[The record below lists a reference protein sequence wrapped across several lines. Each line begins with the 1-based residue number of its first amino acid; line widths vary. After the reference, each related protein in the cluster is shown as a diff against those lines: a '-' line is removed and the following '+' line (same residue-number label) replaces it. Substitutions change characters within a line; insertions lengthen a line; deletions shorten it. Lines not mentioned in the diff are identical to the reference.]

1 MISGPLRGRSPRGLS
16 PPGEVEQAHTIR
28 AVPTDDGGAAERPTL
43 LLIDGHALVYRAFF
57 AMPALTNSR
66 GEMTN
71 AAYGFTSMLLKAFT
85 EHRPVYAIAA
95 FDPPGPTFRHQE
107 MAAYKAQRPAM
118 PADLRPQVQ
127 WAREVVSALGI
138 PEVEIPAYEADD
150 VIGSLSVRAVQA
162 GLDVIIVTGDIDT
175 LQLVN
180 PHVRVLINRRGISDT
195 VVYDVDAVRQRFGF
209 EPPLVPDYK
218 ALQGDASDNIPGVP
232 GVGEK
237 TAMSLIHEHGP
248 LEAILDAVPR
258 MKPGRLQA
266 SLAEHAEQARLSK
279 RMATIRSDLD
289 VPLDLT
295 GARVG
300 GYDQA
305 AVHALFDRLEF
316 RSLLPRLG
324 EALGY
329 GAAPVSGP
337 PGQAELSFEGAPE
350 PAGEVVVVDS
360 DAQLA
365 EMIEAVAAPR
375 RIALRTVTAGPA
387 RTGAALGVA
396 IAPEG
401 GAHCWWVPL
410 PGYRDAIAA
419 LLGDP
424 AFTLDGYDLK
434 RECLTWGPE
443 LRARLGFD
451 AMLAAYVD
459 NPRARVLSLTGLAAD
474 LCGVHLDSEEEL
486 LGSGRQ
492 RRRVED
498 LQAAELAAYYGR
510 WVGLVEPVRSVL
522 AKQLASSGLLKL
534 HDELELPLVPIL
546 AEMER
551 VGILLDRDA
560 LAAISAEMQARIGA
574 LEGEVHDRAGHPF
587 NLGSTQQLAAVLYDE
602 LGLAAG
608 RKTKFGRSTDA
619 DSLEALREEH
629 PVVDLVLEWR
639 QLTKLKSTYVDAL
652 PLLCDQDGRV
662 HTSFNQAVAAT
673 GRLSSADP
681 NLQNVPIR
689 TEWGQRIRRAFVA
702 GPGRLLVSA
711 DYSQVELR
719 VLAHVTGEERLIEA
733 FARGEDIHRRTA
745 AQVYGIDPGA
755 VTRDMRRVA
764 KVVNFG
770 VVYGLSDF
778 GLARD
783 TGMSREEAG
792 AFIHSYFESFPAVTR
807 WLEQTRM
814 HAREWG
820 WVETFTGRR
829 RHLPDIRAANRQLRL
844 AAERMAVNM
853 PIQGGAAEIMKKAMI
868 DCDRALRESGSTAQ
882 VLLQVHDELVI
893 EVPRE
898 DAPALVPLVRG
909 AMSEAYPLMVP
920 LVVDVKIGENWEE
933 MTPVDAESTLAD

>member
-1 MISGPLRGRSPRGLS
+1 M
-16 PPGEVEQAHTIR
+16 GEYHHP
-28 AVPTDDGGAAERPTL
+28 VPSDAGGAPQRSTL
-43 LLIDGHALVYRAFF
+43 LLVDGHALVYRAFF

-66 GEMTN
+66 GELTN

-85 EHRPVYAIAA
+85 EHRPDFAMAA
-95 FDPPGPTFRHQE
+95 FDPPGPTFRHEE
-107 MAAYKAQRPAM
+107 MAAYKAQRPPM
-118 PADLRPQVQ
+118 PAELRPQVQ
-127 WAREVVSALGI
+127 WARDIVAALAI
-138 PEVEIPAYEADD
+138 PEVEIPTFEADD
-150 VIGSLSVRAVQA
+150 VIGSLSVKAVEA

-195 VVYDVDAVRQRFGF
+195 VVYDVEAVRERFGF
-209 EPPLVPDYK
+209 DPPLVVDYK

-237 TAMSLIHEHGP
+237 TAMNLIHEHGP
-248 LEAILDAVPR
+248 LEAILAAVPQ
-258 MKPGRLQA
+258 MKPGKLQA
-266 SLAEHAEQARLSK
+266 NLTEHADQARLSK
-279 RMATIRSDLD
+279 RMATIQCDLD

-295 GARVG
+295 AARVG
-300 GYDQA
+300 GYDQP

-329 GAAPVSGP
+329 GTAPVTVP
-337 PGQAELSFEGAPE
+337 PGQGQLSFDAAA
-350 PAGEVVVVDS
+350 PAGEVVIVEGE
-360 DAQLA
+360 A
-365 EMIEAVAAPR
+365 ELTEMLEAVRGAR
-375 RIALRTVTAGPA
+375 RMALRTVTSGPP
-387 RTGAALGVA
+387 RTGVPLGVA
-396 IAPEG
+396 IAPLG
-401 GAHCWWVPL
+401 NATSWWVPL
-410 PGYRDAIAA
+410 PRHRAA
-419 LLGDP
+419 VEGLLGDE
-424 AFTLDGYDLK
+424 ALRLDGYDLK
-434 RECLTWGPE
+434 RELLAWGPA
-443 LRARLGFD
+443 LRATLGFD
-451 AMLAAYVD
+451 VMLAAYVD
-459 NPRARVLSLTGLAAD
+459 NPRTRVPSLPLLGAE
-474 LCGVHLDSEEEL
+474 LCSLQVDPEEEL
-486 LGSGRQ
+486 TGAGRQ
-492 RRRVED
+492 RRGLDD
-498 LQAAELAAYYGR
+498 LAVAELASYYGR
-510 WVGLVEPVRSVL
+510 WVGLVEPVRAVL
-522 AKQLASSGLLKL
+522 SGQLAASGLLGL
-534 HDELELPLVPIL
+534 HDDLELPLVPIL

-560 LAAISAEMQARIGA
+560 LAALSAEMQARIAA
-574 LEGEVHDRAGHPF
+574 LEAEVHERVGHPF
-587 NLGSTQQLAAVLYDE
+587 NLGSTQQLSAVLYDE

-629 PVVDLVLEWR
+629 PAIDLVLEWR

-652 PLLCDQDGRV
+652 PALCDEEGRV

-689 TEWGQRIRRAFVA
+689 SEWGQRIRRAFVA
-702 GPGRLLVSA
+702 GAGRLLVSA
-711 DYSQVELR
+711 DYSQIELR
-719 VLAHVTGEERLIEA
+719 VLAQMAGEERLIEA

-745 AQVYGIDPGA
+745 AQVYGVDPA
-755 VTRDMRRVA
+755 MVTPEMRRVA

-783 TGMSREEAG
+783 TGMSREEAA

-829 RHLPDIRAANRQLRL
+829 RHLPDIRAANRQIRL

-868 DCDRALRESGSTAQ
+868 DCDRALRESRSTAR

-893 EVPRE
+893 EVARE
-898 DAPALVPLVRG
+898 EAVELVPLVRR
-909 AMSEAYPLMVP
+909 AMSEAQALVVP
-920 LVVDVKIGENWEE
+920 LVVDVKIGANWQE
-933 MTPVDAESTLAD
+933 MTPVEAEATGR

>member
-1 MISGPLRGRSPRGLS
+1 
-16 PPGEVEQAHTIR
+16 VEQANTIR
-28 AVPTDDGGAAERPTL
+28 AVPTDEGGAAERPTL

-66 GEMTN
+66 GELTN

-95 FDPPGPTFRHQE
+95 FDPPGPTFRHEE
-107 MAAYKAQRPAM
+107 MAAYKAQRPPM

-127 WAREVVSALGI
+127 WSRDVVAVLGI
-138 PEVEIPAYEADD
+138 PEVEIPTFEADD
-150 VIGSLSVRAVQA
+150 VIGSLSVKAVAA
-162 GLDVIIVTGDIDT
+162 GLDVIIVTGDIDM

-195 VVYDVDAVRQRFGF
+195 VVYDVDAVRARFGF
-209 EPPLVPDYK
+209 DPPLVVDYK

-237 TAMSLIHEHGP
+237 TAMNLIHEHGP
-248 LEAILDAVPR
+248 LEAILEAVPG
-258 MKPGRLQA
+258 MKPGRLHA
-266 SLAEHAEQARLSK
+266 NLAEHADQARLSK
-279 RMATIRSDLD
+279 RMATIQCDLD
-289 VPLDLT
+289 VPLDLA

-300 GYDQA
+300 GYDQP

-329 GAAPVSGP
+329 GTAPVTGP
-337 PGQAELSFEGAPE
+337 PGQGELSFDAAPE
-350 PAGEVVVVDS
+350 TPADVVVVES
-360 DAQLA
+360 EAQFE
-365 EMIEAVAAPR
+365 EMVQSVGSAGR
-375 RIALRTVTAGPA
+375 FALRTVTAGPP
-387 RTGAALGVA
+387 RTGAPLGTA
-396 IAPEG
+396 ISPV
-401 GAHCWWVPL
+401 GATRTWWVPL
-410 PGYRDAIAA
+410 AQHREAIVS
-419 LLGDP
+419 LLGD
-424 AFTLDGYDLK
+424 ASLTVDGYDLK
-434 RECLTWGPE
+434 RECLAWGPA
-443 LRARLGFD
+443 LRAALGFD
-451 AMLAAYVD
+451 TMLGAYVD

-486 LGSGRQ
+486 LGSGRG
-492 RRRVED
+492 RRQIEE
-498 LQAAELAAYYGR
+498 LTAAELAAYYGR
-510 WVGLVEPVRSVL
+510 WVGLVEPVRAVL
-522 AKQLASSGLLKL
+522 SNQLVASGLLEL

-560 LAAISAEMQARIGA
+560 LVAISAEMQARIGA

-587 NLGSTQQLAAVLYDE
+587 NLGSTQQLATVLYDE

-608 RKTKFGRSTDA
+608 RKTKLGRSTDA

-652 PLLCDQDGRV
+652 PQLCDADGRV

-719 VLAHVTGEERLIEA
+719 VLAHVTSEERLIEA

-745 AQVYGIDPGA
+745 AQVYGIDPAA

-792 AFIHSYFESFPAVTR
+792 AFIRSYFESFPAVTR

-829 RHLPDIRAANRQLRL
+829 RHLPDIRAANRQMRM

-868 DCDRALRESGSTAQ
+868 DCDRALRESGSPAQ
-882 VLLQVHDELVI
+882 VLLQVHDELVV
-893 EVPRE
+893 EVPR
-898 DAPALVPLVRG
+898 DDVPALVPLVRG
-909 AMSEAYPLMVP
+909 AMADAYPLVVP
-920 LVVDVKIGENWEE
+920 LVVDVKIGDNWQE
-933 MTPVDAESTLAD
+933 MTPVDA

>member
-1 MISGPLRGRSPRGLS
+1 
-16 PPGEVEQAHTIR
+16 VEQANTIR
-28 AVPTDDGGAAERPTL
+28 AVPTDEGGAAERPTL

-66 GEMTN
+66 GELTN

-85 EHRPVYAIAA
+85 EHRPGYAIAA
-95 FDPPGPTFRHQE
+95 FDPPGPTFRHEE
-107 MAAYKAQRPAM
+107 MAAYKAQRPPM

-127 WAREVVSALGI
+127 WSRDVVAVLGI
-138 PEVEIPAYEADD
+138 PEVEIPTFEADD
-150 VIGSLSVRAVQA
+150 VIGSLSVKAVAA
-162 GLDVIIVTGDIDT
+162 GLDVIIVTGDIDM

-195 VVYDVDAVRQRFGF
+195 VVYDVDAVRARFGF
-209 EPPLVPDYK
+209 DPPLVVDYK

-237 TAMSLIHEHGP
+237 TAMNLIHEHGP
-248 LEAILDAVPR
+248 LEAILEAVPG
-258 MKPGRLQA
+258 MKPGRLHA
-266 SLAEHAEQARLSK
+266 NLAEHADQARLSK
-279 RMATIRSDLD
+279 RMATIQCDLD
-289 VPLDLT
+289 VPLDLA

-300 GYDQA
+300 GYDQP

-329 GAAPVSGP
+329 GTAPVTGP
-337 PGQAELSFEGAPE
+337 PGQGELSFDAAPE
-350 PAGEVVVVDS
+350 TPADVVVVES
-360 DAQLA
+360 EAQFE
-365 EMIEAVAAPR
+365 EMVQSVGSAGR
-375 RIALRTVTAGPA
+375 FALRTVTAGPP
-387 RTGAALGVA
+387 RTGAPLGTA
-396 IAPEG
+396 ISPV
-401 GAHCWWVPL
+401 GATRTWWVPL
-410 PGYRDAIAA
+410 AQHREAIVS
-419 LLGDP
+419 LLGD
-424 AFTLDGYDLK
+424 ASLTVDGYDLK
-434 RECLTWGPE
+434 RECLAWGPA
-443 LRARLGFD
+443 LRAALGFD
-451 AMLAAYVD
+451 TMLGAYVD

-486 LGSGRQ
+486 LGSGRG
-492 RRRVED
+492 RRQIEE
-498 LQAAELAAYYGR
+498 LTAAELAAYYGR
-510 WVGLVEPVRSVL
+510 WVGLVEPVRAVL
-522 AKQLASSGLLKL
+522 SKQLVASGLMEL

-560 LAAISAEMQARIGA
+560 LVAISAEMQARIGA

-587 NLGSTQQLAAVLYDE
+587 NLGSTQQLATVLYDE

-608 RKTKFGRSTDA
+608 RKTKLGRSTDA

-652 PLLCDQDGRV
+652 PQLCDADGRV

-719 VLAHVTGEERLIEA
+719 VLAHVTSEERLIEA

-745 AQVYGIDPGA
+745 AQVYGIDPAA

-792 AFIHSYFESFPAVTR
+792 AFIRSYFESFPAVTR

-829 RHLPDIRAANRQLRL
+829 RHLPDIRAANRQMRM

-868 DCDRALRESGSTAQ
+868 DFDRALRESGSPAQ
-882 VLLQVHDELVI
+882 VLLQVHDELVV
-893 EVPRE
+893 EVPR
-898 DAPALVPLVRG
+898 DDVPALVPLVRG
-909 AMSEAYPLMVP
+909 AMADAYPLVVP
-920 LVVDVKIGENWEE
+920 LVVDVKIGDNWQE
-933 MTPVDAESTLAD
+933 MTPVDA

>member
-1 MISGPLRGRSPRGLS
+1 MPNH
-16 PPGEVEQAHTIR
+16 A
-28 AVPTDDGGAAERPTL
+28 DGAAPERPTL

-66 GEMTN
+66 GELTN

-85 EHRPVYAIAA
+85 ECRPACAIAA

-118 PADLRPQVQ
+118 PAELRPQVQ
-127 WAREVVSALGI
+127 WARDIVAALGI
-138 PEVEIPAYEADD
+138 PEVEIPTYEADD
-150 VIGSLSVRAVQA
+150 VIGSLSVKAVAA

-180 PHVRVLINRRGISDT
+180 PQVRVFINRRGISDT
-195 VVYDVDAVRQRFGF
+195 VVYDVEAVRERFGF
-209 EPPLVPDYK
+209 EPPLVADYK
-218 ALQGDASDNIPGVP
+218 ALQGDPSDNIPGIP

-237 TAMSLIHEHGP
+237 TAMALIHEHGP
-248 LEAILDAVPR
+248 LEAILEAIPG
-258 MKPGRLQA
+258 MKAGRLR
-266 SLAEHAEQARLSK
+266 SNLAEHADQARLSK
-279 RMATIRSDLD
+279 RMATIQTDLD
-289 VPLDLT
+289 VPLDLDR
-295 GARVG
+295 ARVG

-305 AVHALFDRLEF
+305 EVHALFDRLEF

-329 GAAPVSGP
+329 GTAPLTGA
-337 PGQAELSFEGAPE
+337 PGQGELSFDDAAQ
-350 PAGEVVVVDS
+350 PAADVEVAASAEQVG
-360 DAQLA
+360 
-365 EMIEAVAAPR
+365 EMIAAVRSAGRAA
-375 RIALRTVTAGPA
+375 IRTVTAGPA

-396 IAPEG
+396 VAPLG
-401 GAHCWWVPL
+401 SARAWWVPL
-410 PGYRDAIAA
+410 PQHRDAVAA

-424 AFTLDGYDLK
+424 TLVLDSYDLK
-434 RECLTWGPE
+434 RECLVWGPE
-443 LRARLGFD
+443 LRAGLGFD
-451 AMLAAYVD
+451 VMLAAYVD
-459 NPRARVLSLTGLAAD
+459 NPRSRVLSLSGLAAD
-474 LCGVHLDSEEEL
+474 LCGARIETEEEL

-492 RRRVED
+492 RRHLED
-498 LQAAELAAYYGR
+498 LTTAELAAHFGH

-522 AKQLASSGLLKL
+522 GKQLAASGLLTL

-546 AEMER
+546 AAMER
-551 VGILLDRDA
+551 VGILLDREA
-560 LAAISAEMQARIGA
+560 LGAISAEMQARIA
-574 LEGEVHDRAGHPF
+574 ELEGEVHERAGHAF
-587 NLGSTQQLAAVLYDE
+587 NLGSTQQLATVLYDE

-629 PVVDLVLEWR
+629 PAVGLVLEWR

-652 PLLCDQDGRV
+652 PQLCDRDGRV

-702 GPGRLLVSA
+702 DSGWELVSA

-719 VLAHVTGEERLIEA
+719 VLAHVTGEEGLIQA

-745 AQVYGIDPGA
+745 AQVYGIDPAA

-783 TGMSREEAG
+783 TGMSREEA
-792 AFIHSYFESFPAVTR
+792 AVFIRTYFESFPAVTR

-829 RHLPDIRAANRQLRL
+829 RHLPDIRAANRQIRL

-868 DCDRALRESGSTAQ
+868 DCDRALKESGSAAR

-893 EVPRE
+893 EVPRAE
-898 DAPALVPLVRG
+898 VPTLVPLVRR
-909 AMSEAYPLMVP
+909 AMSEAYPLVVP
-920 LVVDVKIGENWEE
+920 LVVDVKIGENWQE
-933 MTPVDAESTLAD
+933 MAPVDA

>member
-1 MISGPLRGRSPRGLS
+1 MPSD
-16 PPGEVEQAHTIR
+16 E
-28 AVPTDDGGAAERPTL
+28 GGAPRRSTL

-66 GEMTN
+66 GELTN

-85 EHRPVYAIAA
+85 EHRPDFAIAA
-95 FDPPGPTFRHQE
+95 FDPPGPTFRHEE
-107 MAAYKAQRPAM
+107 MAAYKAQRPPM
-118 PADLRPQVQ
+118 PEELRPQVQ
-127 WAREVVSALGI
+127 WARDIVAALAI
-138 PEVEIPAYEADD
+138 PEVEVATYEADD
-150 VIGSLSVRAVQA
+150 VIGSLSVKAVEA

-195 VVYDVDAVRQRFGF
+195 VVYDVEAVRERFGF
-209 EPPLVPDYK
+209 DPPLVVDYK

-237 TAMSLIHEHGP
+237 TAMNLIHEHGP

-266 SLAEHAEQARLSK
+266 NLAEHADQARLSK
-279 RMATIRSDLD
+279 RMATIQCDLD
-289 VPLDLT
+289 VPLDLA

-300 GYDQA
+300 GYDQP

-329 GAAPVSGP
+329 GTAPVTLP
-337 PGQAELSFEGAPE
+337 PGQGQLSFETAAQ
-350 PAGEVVVVDS
+350 PAAETAIVES
-360 DAQLA
+360 EAQVEEMLA
-365 EMIEAVAAPR
+365 GVRAAGR
-375 RIALRTVTAGPA
+375 FALRTVTSGPP
-387 RTGAALGVA
+387 RTGTPLGIA
-396 IAPEG
+396 IAPVG
-401 GAHCWWVPL
+401 GTTSWWVPL
-410 PGYRDAIAA
+410 PRHRAA
-419 LLGDP
+419 VEGLLGD
-424 AFTLDGYDLK
+424 AALTVDGYDLK
-434 RECLTWGPE
+434 RECLAWGPA
-443 LRARLGFD
+443 LRVALGFD
-451 AMLAAYVD
+451 TMLGAYVD

-474 LCGVHLDSEEEL
+474 LCGVRLDSEEEL
-486 LGSGRQ
+486 LGSGRA
-492 RRRVED
+492 RRRIEE
-498 LQAAELAAYYGR
+498 LTPAELAAYYGR
-510 WVGLVEPVRSVL
+510 WVGLVEPVRAVL
-522 AKQLASSGLLKL
+522 TKQLAASGLLPL
-534 HDELELPLVPIL
+534 LDELELPLVPIL
-546 AEMER
+546 AAMER
-551 VGILLDRDA
+551 VGILLDREA
-560 LAAISAEMQARIGA
+560 LVAISAEMQARIGE
-574 LEGEVHDRAGHPF
+574 LEGEVQDRAGHPF
-587 NLGSTQQLAAVLYDE
+587 NLGSTQQLATVLYDE

-629 PVVDLVLEWR
+629 PVVGLVLEWR

-652 PLLCDQDGRV
+652 PLLCDEDGRV

-681 NLQNVPIR
+681 NLQNVPVR

-702 GPGRLLVSA
+702 GPGQFLVSA

-745 AQVYGIDPGA
+745 AQVYGIDPDA

-783 TGMSREEAG
+783 TGMSREEAA

-868 DCDRALRESGSTAQ
+868 DCDRALRALRGSGISAQ

-893 EVPRE
+893 EAPRAE
-898 DAPALVPLVRG
+898 LPALVALVRR
-909 AMSEAYPLMVP
+909 AMSEAYPLVVP
-920 LVVDVKIGENWEE
+920 LVVDVKIGENWQE
-933 MTPVDAESTLAD
+933 MTPVRAEG

>member
-1 MISGPLRGRSPRGLS
+1 MPNHEAG
-16 PPGEVEQAHTIR
+16 
-28 AVPTDDGGAAERPTL
+28 AVPERPTL

-66 GEMTN
+66 GELTN

-85 EHRPVYAIAA
+85 ECRPACAIAA

-107 MAAYKAQRPAM
+107 MAAYKAQRPQM

-127 WAREVVSALGI
+127 WARDIVAALGI
-138 PEVEIPAYEADD
+138 PEVEVPTYEADD
-150 VIGSLSVRAVQA
+150 VIGSLSVKAVAA

-180 PHVRVLINRRGISDT
+180 PHVQVFINRRGISDT
-195 VVYDVDAVRQRFGF
+195 VVYDVDAVRERFGF
-209 EPPLVPDYK
+209 EPPLVADYK
-218 ALQGDASDNIPGVP
+218 ALQGDPSDNIPGIP

-248 LEAILDAVPR
+248 LELILEAVPR
-258 MKPGRLQA
+258 MKVGRLQ
-266 SLAEHAEQARLSK
+266 SNLAEYADQARLSK
-279 RMATIRSDLD
+279 RMATIQTDLD
-289 VPLDLT
+289 VPLDLDR
-295 GARVG
+295 ARVG

-305 AVHALFDRLEF
+305 EVHALFDRLEF

-329 GAAPVSGP
+329 GAAPLTGP
-337 PGQAELSFEGAPE
+337 PGQGELSFDDSAQPT
-350 PAGEVVVVDS
+350 GEV
-360 DAQLA
+360 
-365 EMIEAVAAPR
+365 AVAASPEQVGEMVAAAR
-375 RIALRTVTAGPA
+375 AAGRAAIRTVTAGPA

-396 IAPEG
+396 VAPIG
-401 GAHCWWVPL
+401 SAKAWWVPL
-410 PGYRDAIAA
+410 PQHREAIAA
-419 LLGDP
+419 VLGDP
-424 AFTLDGYDLK
+424 TLVLDSYDLK
-434 RECLTWGPE
+434 RECLAWGPE
-443 LRARLGFD
+443 LRAALGFD
-451 AMLAAYVD
+451 VMLAAYVD
-459 NPRARVLSLTGLAAD
+459 NPRSRVLSLSALAAD
-474 LCGVHLDSEEEL
+474 LCGQRIETEEEL

-492 RRRVED
+492 RRRLED
-498 LQAAELAAYYGR
+498 LTAPELAAHFGR

-522 AKQLASSGLLKL
+522 GKQLAASGLLPL

-546 AEMER
+546 AAMER
-551 VGILLDRDA
+551 LGILLDREA
-560 LAAISAEMQARIGA
+560 LGAISAEMQARIAA
-574 LEGEVHDRAGHPF
+574 LEAEVHERAGRTF
-587 NLGSTQQLAAVLYDE
+587 NLGSTQQLATVLYDE

-652 PLLCDQDGRV
+652 PQLCDRDGRV

-702 GPGRLLVSA
+702 DSGWALVSA

-719 VLAHVTGEERLIEA
+719 VLAHVTGDEALIEA
-733 FARGEDIHRRTA
+733 FAQGEDIHRRTA
-745 AQVYGIDPGA
+745 AQVYGIEPAA

-783 TGMSREEAG
+783 TGMSREEA
-792 AFIHSYFESFPAVTR
+792 AVFIHSYFESFPAVTR

-829 RHLPDIRAANRQLRL
+829 RHLPDIRAANRQIRL

-868 DCDRALRESGSTAQ
+868 DCDRALKESGSSAR

-893 EVPRE
+893 EVPRSE
-898 DAPALVPLVRG
+898 VPTLVPLVRR
-909 AMSEAYPLMVP
+909 AMSEAYPLVVP
-920 LVVDVKIGENWEE
+920 LVVDVKIGDNWQE
-933 MTPVDAESTLAD
+933 MTPVEAAG